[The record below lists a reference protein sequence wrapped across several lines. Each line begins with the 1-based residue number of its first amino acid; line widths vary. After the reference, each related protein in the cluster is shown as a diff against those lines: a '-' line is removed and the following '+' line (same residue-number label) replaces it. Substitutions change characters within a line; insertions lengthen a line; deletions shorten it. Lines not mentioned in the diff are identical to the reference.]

1 MPVDF
6 KPCPEGCTPATEEQI
21 AEWAMRAVLWRVVWR
36 PAKSQKDA
44 ANHSGRDEHPPEPKQ
59 QAGAEQRIR
68 ELKAELTDLN
78 RENGRL
84 MYERNVE
91 ADQER
96 AAAQHYMQIAE
107 DAGVRIE
114 ELEAEV
120 ERLKEQIRTE
130 VRRQKGAVEQ

>member
-1 MPVDF
+1 MVAKEDAMSEERAG
-6 KPCPEGCTPATEEQI
+6 EGL
-21 AEWAMRAVLWRVVWR
+21 R
-36 PAKSQKDA
+36 DA
-44 ANHSGRDEHPPEPKQ
+44 LDTPEPKPQ
-59 QAGAEQRIR
+59 PGAEQRIR